1 MTGFFHRL
9 AYNSLTA
16 ARQSFFIM
24 NIHLWLNCLQQKLFP
39 ALESELGTLSPK
51 ETEFVRIVEFCELHT
66 LMAPYQWKGNGRK
79 PLSRLAMAKA
89 FVAKMVWNLPTTED
103 LISFLQV
110 APNLRRLCGWESQ
123 NDIPDRAT
131 FSRAFEQFA
140 IGQLPQIA
148 QSQLIKTHL
157 GDRIIGHISIDA
169 TAISARESVAK
180 KAPPTDPIQSKSTK
194 KTRGRPRKDEVR
206 PPAPEKR
213 LDLQLSRSLEENS
226 ADLPSFCDK
235 GCKRNSQGYKETW
248 NGYKFHIASTDFDI
262 PICSILSTA
271 SLHDSQAAIPL
282 MQKCKTLIKNSLYD
296 LCDAA
301 YDAPQIHEFSRS
313 LGHVPIID
321 PNPRRSS
328 NPRTLDR
335 HEKSRFK
342 ERSSVERVN
351 SNLKDNW
358 GGRFVRVRGAS
369 KVACHLFFGVLA
381 LTADRLISILP

>member
-1 MTGFFHRL
+1 
-9 AYNSLTA
+9 
-16 ARQSFFIM
+16 M

-39 ALESELGTLSPK
+39 ALENQLGPLSQK

-79 PLSRLAMAKA
+79 PLPRLALAKA
-89 FVAKMVWNLPTTED
+89 FVAKMVWNLPSTEE
-103 LISFLQV
+103 LIAFLQ
-110 APNLRRLCGWESQ
+110 ASPSMRRLCGWEAQ

-140 IGQLPQIA
+140 IGQLPQLA

-157 GDRIIGHISIDA
+157 GDRIIGHVSIDA
-169 TAISARESVAK
+169 TAISARESIAK
-180 KAPPTDPIQSKSTK
+180 KEPTVAPTQTKPTK
-194 KTRGRPRKDEVR
+194 KRGRPRKDEVQI
-206 PPAPEKR
+206 PAPDKR
-213 LDLQLSRSLEENS
+213 LDLQGARSLEDNI

-248 NGYKFHIASTDFDI
+248 KGYKLHIASTDFDI

-282 MQKCKTLIKNSLYD
+282 MQKCKTLISNSLYD

-313 LGHVPIID
+313 LGHVPLID

-328 NPRTLDR
+328 NPRTLDP

-369 KVACHLFFGVLA
+369 KVACHLFFGLLA